1 MGHLLISLFG
11 TSSFLFT
18 IYAKAPMTSAQKSL
32 LGLQFKISK
41 LNLSVQFVLK
51 YLKKIIYVVGLVTM
65 ILGFSR
71 VLWKSFPEKV
81 RCQKSRC
88 EGYMSGLRGSL
99 ASDWSIPRQFWSLIG
114 QWVSVSFEAW
124 FRQWRENQYYPRLGQ
139 PGRTVTR
146 ELRRS

>member
-1 MGHLLISLFG
+1 ME
-11 TSSFLFT
+11 TT
-18 IYAKAPMTSAQKSL
+18 
-32 LGLQFKISK
+32 
-41 LNLSVQFVLK
+41 
-51 YLKKIIYVVGLVTM
+51 
-65 ILGFSR
+65 ILGFSVSCIVKIFSR
-71 VLWKSFPEKV
+71 KSQI

-99 ASDWSIPRQFWSLIG
+99 ASNWSTPRQFWSLIG

-146 ELRRS
+146 ELCSSLYDIWTSLHRNQASNIIFALNILIHFISWLYCPEIPAAPWRMRITDDQCCCQGR